1 MQAIHISSYN
11 NIIMAH
17 NLQHTKYNNKNI
29 MHIYDTIQ
37 IEFIIRLLFNIY
49 IYVYIE
55 HLTIIKM
62 ILHISREIYDIHIAA
77 IIPYSCSRLTYTT
90 LHDIL

>member
-49 IYVYIE
+49 IYI
-55 HLTIIKM
+55 
-62 ILHISREIYDIHIAA
+62 RIYRTSNYNKNDI
-77 IIPYSCSRLTYTT
+77 TYFQRNLRHSYRSNNTV
-90 LHDIL
+90 LV

>member
-49 IYVYIE
+49 IYTYISN
-55 HLTIIKM
+55 I
-62 ILHISREIYDIHIAA
+62 
-77 IIPYSCSRLTYTT
+77 
-90 LHDIL
+90 

>member
-29 MHIYDTIQ
+29 MHIYDSNWIYHS
-37 IEFIIRLLFNIY
+37 II
-49 IYVYIE
+49 V
-55 HLTIIKM
+55 
-62 ILHISREIYDIHIAA
+62 
-77 IIPYSCSRLTYTT
+77 
-90 LHDIL
+90 